1 MKIRV
6 REGLPFVTV
15 TLIYQG
21 KKLDFK
27 EVLIDTGLAGSVFSS
42 DKVAAIGLVAEPY
55 DPIRQ
60 IRGVGGFEFV
70 FVRRIDN
77 LVIGDL
83 ELKDFEIEIGIMDY
97 GFEIEGI
104 IGMDFLTQCGVIIDI
119 AQLEVKKGTK
129 VSNTV

>member
-15 TLIYQG
+15 TLVYRG
-21 KKLDFK
+21 KKLDIK
-27 EVLIDTGLAGSVFSS
+27 EVLIDTGSAGSVFSA
-42 DKVAAIGLVAEPY
+42 DKVASIGLIAEPY

-70 FVRRIDN
+70 FGRRIDS
-77 LVIGDL
+77 LVMGDL
-83 ELKDFEIEIGIMDY
+83 EVKDFEVEIGIMDY

-104 IGMDFLTQCGVIIDI
+104 IGMDFLIQGGVIIDI
-119 AQLEVKKGTK
+119 AQLEVKKGTNGSDS
-129 VSNTV
+129 V

>member
-15 TLIYQG
+15 TLVYRG
-21 KKLDFK
+21 KKLDIK
-27 EVLIDTGLAGSVFSS
+27 EVLIDTGSAGSVFSA
-42 DKVAAIGLVAEPY
+42 DKVASIGLIAEPY

-70 FVRRIDN
+70 FGRRIDS
-77 LVIGDL
+77 LVMGDL
-83 ELKDFEIEIGIMDY
+83 EVKDFEVEIEIMDY

-104 IGMDFLTQCGVIIDI
+104 IGMDFLIQGGVIIDI
-119 AQLEVKKGTK
+119 AQLEVKKGTNGSDS
-129 VSNTV
+129 V